1 MVPLSVVNPFDFGG
15 CFGLYDD
22 VVPYAEFDWD
32 SSDELINSWQ
42 MLGLRRGCKVVL
54 CEPIDGKL

>member
-1 MVPLSVVNPFDFGG
+1 MVPLLVVNPYDFGR

-22 VVPYAEFDWD
+22 VVSYAEFDWD
-32 SSDELINSWQ
+32 SPDELISSLQ

-54 CEPIDGKL
+54 CKPIDGML